1 VLRPDAKKINLQAA
15 SFGHLRNDPRAYS
28 IQRFCGLSDS
38 ICVAPPSASAALID
52 SYGKIVLYRLC
63 RGWSIYQF
71 AKGYRFNG
79 DDILLVHVAM
89 AAMPSSNHLL
99 ELGSGTGSVSLM
111 WLAQQESTAKVTLV
125 EAQEAS
131 TKLCQ
136 QSACQNGISNR
147 TSVHHGDLRDVNL
160 MKKIGGCFDLIVANP
175 PYLPISTGKLPQ
187 HPQKRFCYYELRG
200 GVYDFAQ
207 AAAAQLTDQGVFCLV
222 HQYGREQEVLSALTE
237 AGFIIRSRTTAIAR
251 NLPKWVVLVAD
262 RSTSHQSDIEE
273 EDIVIRDEDGEWTTE
288 WHSICHGLD
297 VFQKQSDVS

>member
-1 VLRPDAKKINLQAA
+1 MKTKRGSKRPGHQLSGLHALLMLLACASAFQLHAASPFAALVPCRQGFACFFTRYPRLVLRPDAKKNNLQAA

-52 SYGKIVLYRLC
+52 SYGKIVLDRLC

-136 QSACQNGISNR
+136 QSA
-147 TSVHHGDLRDVNL
+147 
-160 MKKIGGCFDLIVANP
+160 
-175 PYLPISTGKLPQ
+175 
-187 HPQKRFCYYELRG
+187 
-200 GVYDFAQ
+200 
-207 AAAAQLTDQGVFCLV
+207 
-222 HQYGREQEVLSALTE
+222 
-237 AGFIIRSRTTAIAR
+237 
-251 NLPKWVVLVAD
+251 PKW
-262 RSTSHQSDIEE
+262 HQ
-273 EDIVIRDEDGEWTTE
+273 
-288 WHSICHGLD
+288 
-297 VFQKQSDVS
+297 